1 MPDHDVVILGAG
13 PFGLAAAAH
22 LRTVKGLDVHVF
34 GDPMSSWIRNMPAG
48 MFLRSNLV
56 ASEIASPTGAL
67 TLQAFDPKNAETL
80 PNHLPIKQFIQYGLW
95 YQREAVPDI
104 DRRKIQSVES
114 SAPGFRIVL
123 ENGESITSRRFI
135 VAAGLGPFAWR
146 PPEFA
151 NLPPELATHSS
162 DHCTFKPY
170 LGKRVLILGCG
181 QSGLESAA
189 LLHEN
194 GAQVE
199 VIGRENHIHWLFG
212 WASRILH
219 QGLGKTI
226 RNFFYAPTDVGPA
239 GVSQLLARPDLLRQ
253 LPRSIQDRLLK
264 RATRSA
270 GARWLVDRLT
280 NVPITLGR
288 TVTAVSTVG
297 DKVRLRLSDG
307 SERTVDHVLLATG
320 YHIDIAK
327 YSFLAPQLL
336 ASIARCN
343 GFPALQPGLESSVP
357 GLHFLGAPAIWSFG
371 PILLFVS
378 GTGYACRSLLR
389 HISVAQ

>member
-1 MPDHDVVILGAG
+1 MPDHDLVILGAG

-22 LRTVKGLDVHVF
+22 LRAVKGLDVCVF
-34 GDPMSSWIRNMPAG
+34 GDPMISWIRHMPAG

-67 TLQAFDPKNAETL
+67 TLQAFDPENADKL

-95 YQREAVPDI
+95 YQTQAVPDI
-104 DRRKIQSVES
+104 DRRKIQSVEPGTS
-114 SAPGFRIVL
+114 GFRIVL
-123 ENGESITSRRFI
+123 DSGESITSRRFI
-135 VAAGLGPFAWR
+135 VAGGLGPFAFR
-146 PPEFA
+146 PPEYA
-151 NLPPELATHSS
+151 NLPPELATHTS
-162 DHCTFKPY
+162 DHSTFKPFS
-170 LGKRVLILGCG
+170 GKQVVIVGCG

-212 WASRILH
+212 WGSRTLH
-219 QGLGKTI
+219 QGLGKTV

-239 GVSQLLARPDLLRQ
+239 GISQLLARPDLLRQ

-264 RATRSA
+264 RATRTA

-288 TVTAVSTVG
+288 TVSTVG
-297 DKVRLRLSDG
+297 TVGGKVRLRLNDG
-307 SERTVDHVLLATG
+307 SERTADHLLLATG

-327 YSFLAPQLL
+327 YTFLAPQLL
-336 ASIARCN
+336 ASIKRQN
-343 GFPALQPGLESSVP
+343 GFPVLQPGLESSVP

-371 PILLFVS
+371 PILLFIS
-378 GTGYACRSLLR
+378 GTGYASRSLVR
-389 HISVAQ
+389 RISAGR